1 MSSNNVSVKAS
12 RKWSC
17 AGVQNPKNAFVA
29 KQIRCDTLDDKWLIL
44 GPYIFPW
51 DILRKFQIT
60 ENWQRPVCADP
71 LHIQHCRQLV
81 SHYC

>member
-1 MSSNNVSVKAS
+1 MSSYDVAVKAS

-29 KQIRCDTLDDKWLIL
+29 KQIRCYTLDDKWLIL

-51 DILRKFQIT
+51 DILSRF
-60 ENWQRPVCADP
+60 
-71 LHIQHCRQLV
+71 
-81 SHYC
+81 